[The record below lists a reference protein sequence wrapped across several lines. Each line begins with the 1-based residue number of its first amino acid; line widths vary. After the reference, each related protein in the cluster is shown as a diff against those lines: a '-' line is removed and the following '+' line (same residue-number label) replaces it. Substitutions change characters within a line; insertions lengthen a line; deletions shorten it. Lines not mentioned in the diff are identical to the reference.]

1 MEIFIDDNVQHYAIS
16 RKNIFMSKKF
26 YVVWKGAKT
35 GVFATWSEVQSH
47 TQGRSDAQF
56 MGFPSKAEAEAAFA
70 STYTKALMK
79 RSLANK
85 TGTAKSTVA
94 KKFTG
99 SSDNSSQVKETAEIQ
114 IYCDGACSP
123 NPGKSGTGLAVYQ
136 QGKISVLYYGLYQA
150 HGTNNTAEL
159 NGLLYSFKLA
169 KKYLDKV
176 EQVQVLSDS
185 KYSIDCI
192 TKWATGWQKKGWT
205 RGKGE
210 EIKNV
215 DLIKECFSLYQEIKK
230 KLVITHVKGHANIE
244 GNELSDRMAVLARKQ
259 QQESLIKYQGELNIK
274 TILAMD
280 SG

>member
-1 MEIFIDDNVQHYAIS
+1 
-16 RKNIFMSKKF
+16 MSKKF

-56 MGFPSKAEAEAAFA
+56 MGFPSKVEAEAAFN

-79 RSLANK
+79 RSLTNK
-85 TGTAKSTVA
+85 SSTNKSSVSKSRTSSESTTSAKI
-94 KKFTG
+94 
-99 SSDNSSQVKETAEIQ
+99 TAEIQ

-123 NPGKSGTGLAVYQ
+123 NPGKSGTGLAVYH
-136 QGKISVLYYGLYQA
+136 QGKVSVLYYGLYQA
-150 HGTNNTAEL
+150 NGTNNTAEL

-169 KKYLDKV
+169 QKYLDKV
-176 EQVQVLSDS
+176 DQVQVLSDS

-192 TKWATGWQKKGWT
+192 TKWATGWKAKGWT

-210 EIKNV
+210 AIKNV
-215 DLIKECFSLYQEIKK
+215 ELIKECFSLYQSIKK
-230 KLVITHVKGHANIE
+230 QLVITHVKGHANIE
-244 GNELSDRMAVLARKQ
+244 GNELSDRMAVLARQQ
-259 QQESLIKYQGELNIK
+259 QQESIIKYQGKLDIK

>member
-1 MEIFIDDNVQHYAIS
+1 
-16 RKNIFMSKKF
+16 MSKKF

-35 GVFATWSEVQSH
+35 GVFSTWSEVQSH

-79 RSLANK
+79 RSLTNK
-85 TGTAKSTVA
+85 GSTNKSAGAKSFTRNSNNTPPA
-94 KKFTG
+94 KI
-99 SSDNSSQVKETAEIQ
+99 TAEIQ

-123 NPGKSGTGLAVYQ
+123 NPGKSGTGLAVYH
-136 QGKISVLYYGLYQA
+136 QGKVNSLYYGLYQA
-150 HGTNNTAEL
+150 NGTNNTAEL
-159 NGLLYSFKLA
+159 NGMLYSFKLA

-176 EQVQVLSDS
+176 EQVQILSDS

-192 TKWATGWQKKGWT
+192 TKWAKGWQAKGWT

-215 DLIKECFSLYQEIKK
+215 DLIKECFALYQEIKQ
-230 KLVITHVKGHANIE
+230 KLAISHVKGHANIE
-244 GNELSDRMAVLARKQ
+244 GNELSDRMAVLARQ
-259 QQESLIKYQGELNIK
+259 EQQEAFVKYQGELNIK

>member
-1 MEIFIDDNVQHYAIS
+1 
-16 RKNIFMSKKF
+16 MSKKS
-26 YVVWKGAKT
+26 YVIWKGAKI
-35 GVFATWSEVQSH
+35 GVFATWAEVQSH

-56 MGFPSKAEAEAAFA
+56 MGFESKVEAETAFA

-79 RSLANK
+79 RSLTKKSSSNKCANNSTK
-85 TGTAKSTVA
+85 GTV
-94 KKFTG
+94 KKKIPYNR
-99 SSDNSSQVKETAEIQ
+99 DNSTPAKVTAEIQ

-123 NPGKSGTGLAVYQ
+123 NPGNSGTGLAVYQ
-136 QGKISVLYYGLYQA
+136 QGKISVLYFGLYQA
-150 HGTNNTAEL
+150 NGTNNTAEL

-169 KKYLDKV
+169 KKYLEQV

-192 TKWATGWQKKGWT
+192 TKWAKGWQAKGWT

-215 DLIKECFSLYQEIKK
+215 NLIKECFSLYQEIKQ
-230 KLVITHVKGHANIE
+230 KLVISHVKGHANIE
-244 GNELSDRMAVLARKQ
+244 GNELADRMAVLARKK
-259 QQESLIKYQGELNIK
+259 QQESLIKYPGELNIK
-274 TILAMD
+274 AILAMD

>member
-1 MEIFIDDNVQHYAIS
+1 
-16 RKNIFMSKKF
+16 MSKKS

-35 GVFATWSEVQSH
+35 GVFSTWAEVQSH
-47 TQGRSDAQF
+47 TQGMSDAQF
-56 MGFPSKAEAEAAFA
+56 MGFETKTEAEAAFA

-85 TGTAKSTVA
+85 GSAKKSSPPKSFTNKSTTSTTPTV
-94 KKFTG
+94 
-99 SSDNSSQVKETAEIQ
+99 SAEIQ

-123 NPGKSGTGLAVYQ
+123 NPGKSGTGLAVYH
-136 QGKISVLYYGLYQA
+136 QGKINTLYYGLYQA
-150 HGTNNTAEL
+150 NGTNNTAEL
-159 NGLLYSFKLA
+159 NGMLYSFKIA
-169 KKYLDKV
+169 KKYLNSVD
-176 EQVQVLSDS
+176 QVQILSDS

-192 TKWATGWQKKGWT
+192 TKWAKGWQTKGWT

-215 DLIKECFSLYQEIKK
+215 DLIKECFALYQEIKQ
-230 KLVITHVKGHANIE
+230 KLIISHVKGHANIE
-244 GNELSDRMAVLARKQ
+244 GNELSDRMAVLARKEQ
-259 QQESLIKYQGELNIK
+259 QKSLIKFTDELNIK